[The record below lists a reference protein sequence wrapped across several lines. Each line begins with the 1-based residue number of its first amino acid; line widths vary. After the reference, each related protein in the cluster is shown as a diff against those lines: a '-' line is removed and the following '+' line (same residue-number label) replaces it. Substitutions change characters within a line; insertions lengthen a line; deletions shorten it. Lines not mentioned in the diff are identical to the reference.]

1 MGARRPTPSGE
12 LTPAERRTVEL
23 AAKGLA
29 NKEIAQALLRGGEH
43 GRGAPLARLREAG
56 RALARAARAA
66 PLRPGVARSKIQG
79 LRDFAP
85 ARAGRSVAVVAEF
98 VVELYVSRT
107 DVAGVERGA
116 ERARLAAEQLTRA
129 GTRVRYLR
137 SIFVPQ
143 DETCLVLFEAASADA
158 VRATARR
165 AALPFDR
172 VVEVVAESR
181 GRVP

>member
-1 MGARRPTPSGE
+1 
-12 LTPAERRTVEL
+12 
-23 AAKGLA
+23 
-29 NKEIAQALLRGGEH
+29 
-43 GRGAPLARLREAG
+43 
-56 RALARAARAA
+56 
-66 PLRPGVARSKIQG
+66 
-79 LRDFAP
+79 
-85 ARAGRSVAVVAEF
+85 VAEF
-98 VVELYVSRT
+98 VVELYASRT

-129 GTRVRYLR
+129 GTPVRYQR

-158 VRATARR
+158 VCATARR

-181 GRVP
+181 GNVR